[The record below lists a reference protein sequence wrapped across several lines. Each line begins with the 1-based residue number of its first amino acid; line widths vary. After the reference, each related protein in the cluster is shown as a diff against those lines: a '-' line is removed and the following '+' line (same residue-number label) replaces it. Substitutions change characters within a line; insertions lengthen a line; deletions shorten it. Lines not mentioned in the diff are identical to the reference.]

1 MIYSLTLLAV
11 ILGKEQTCCV
21 KESVCL
27 DPKLRCGAVHT
38 VWVKVVS
45 ETKVNCE
52 KRSFEV
58 LLCTRDGR
66 QSEKYVCSALLS
78 YQNTFGLLHSAHE

>member
-1 MIYSLTLLAV
+1 M
-11 ILGKEQTCCV
+11 ILGKGQTCCM

-45 ETKVNCE
+45 EAEVNCE

-58 LLCTRDGR
+58 LLCTRDGHE
-66 QSEKYVCSALLS
+66 SEKDVRDALLAYRS
-78 YQNTFGLLHSAHE
+78 TFGSLQ